1 MLVVFLVL
9 QIANVVLWALQPMI
23 RTRASLAAAL
33 LSLAATLVLSALSN
47 IEHTRCIRPSSVINA
62 YLLAT
67 LPMDAAKVRTLW
79 LRTDN
84 SLIAGIS
91 LSILTVKL
99 VVLVVEATEKR
110 RILLSPY
117 SDQPP
122 EVTSGIYAR
131 GLFWWLNPIFLLG
144 YKSIL
149 HDVDLFRT
157 DNNLTSGSLRQ
168 RFQAQWM
175 RRDVGPSPSSFNH

>member
-1 MLVVFLVL
+1 VLVVFLLL
-9 QIANVVLWALQPMI
+9 QLANVVLWALHPMV

-33 LSLAATLVLSALSN
+33 LSLAAALALSALSN

-84 SLIAGIS
+84 PLIAGTA

-99 VVLVVEATEKR
+99 VVLIVEATEKR

-122 EVTSGIYAR
+122 EITSGLYTR
-131 GLFWWLNPIFLLG
+131 GLFWWLNPVFLLG
-144 YKSIL
+144 YKNIL
-149 HDVDLFRT
+149 RDVDLFRT
-157 DNNLTSGSLRQ
+157 DNNLISESLRQ
-168 RFQAQWM
+168 RFQAQWL
-175 RRDVGPSPSSFNH
+175 RRGAIPSPSLFNH